1 MSNVYSTEAIYDI
14 NLKIQTQPVFDKTT
28 SYKKQL
34 LGYNRHVF
42 PLQMFLFEKYN
53 FLRRSDLKDD
63 DEEDEAE
70 NVEGGDE
77 ADDDLAED
85 SLCYNIQSFFST
97 PIIQSFS
104 NLQMFM

>member
-1 MSNVYSTEAIYDI
+1 
-14 NLKIQTQPVFDKTT
+14 
-28 SYKKQL
+28 
-34 LGYNRHVF
+34 
-42 PLQMFLFEKYN
+42 MFSFEKHY
-53 FLRRSDLKDD
+53 FLRRSHLKDD
-63 DEEDEAE
+63 DEEDEAD

-85 SLCYNIQSFFST
+85 SLCYNLQSFFST